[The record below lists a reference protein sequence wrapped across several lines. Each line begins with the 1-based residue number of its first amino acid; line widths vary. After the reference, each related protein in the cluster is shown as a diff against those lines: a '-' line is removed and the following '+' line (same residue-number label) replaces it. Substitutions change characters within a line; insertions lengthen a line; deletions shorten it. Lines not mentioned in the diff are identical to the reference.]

1 MKLAKILK
9 HCRIDKPDRL
19 RLADHDAAE
28 TFGLAIDKDDVKAM
42 LADGIRRLAELQ
54 ERLYAQDRWAV
65 LIVLQGMDAAGKDS
79 VIKHVMSGVNP
90 QGCEIHAFKAPSEQ
104 ELQHDFL
111 WRAAVRLP
119 RRGQIGIFNRSY
131 YEEVLVVRVH
141 PRVLAAEK
149 LAPQLAGKDIWKHR
163 FKEIRAFEHHLV
175 RNGTL
180 VLKFHLRIS
189 KEEQRQRFLAR
200 LDEPAKRWKFSMN
213 DVIERKLWDKYMDA
227 YEEHDPRNFDGLCA
241 LVRDPGRP
249 QACGVADGRRGDH
262 RGAGRPQARVPE
274 GPGQGARRTEEGGA
288 RAQGGEA
295 ALTSPLASVH
305 RLPLKAYRSQSRLTR
320 RLLFAA
326 TLGRRGQMMAMRHQI
341 SAMNRK
347 ALQASSGAALILGGL
362 LLLSAP

>member
-1 MKLAKILK
+1 MEWGDDASETPVKVAKILK
-9 HCRIDKPDRL
+9 HCRIDKPDHL

-42 LADGIRRLAELQ
+42 LADGIHRLAGLQ

-90 QGCEIHAFKAPSEQ
+90 QGCEVHPFKAPSEQ

-111 WRAAVRLP
+111 WRVVARLP

-149 LAPQLAGKDIWKHR
+149 LAPQLTGKDIWKHR
-163 FKEIRAFEHHLV
+163 FKEICAFEHHLV

-189 KEEQRQRFLAR
+189 KEEQRRRFLAR

-213 DVIERKLWDKYMDA
+213 DVIERKLWDKYMGA
-227 YEEHDPRNFDGLCA
+227 YEDMIRETSTDYAPWYVIPADNKH
-241 LVRDPGRP
+241 
-249 QACGVADGRRGDH
+249 VAWLTV
-262 RGAGRPQARVPE
+262 AEAII
-274 GPGQGARRTEEGGA
+274 
-288 RAQGGEA
+288 A
-295 ALTSPLASVH
+295 ALEGLKLEFPQVQGKALDELKKAE
-305 RLPLKAYRSQSRLTR
+305 RALKAEKQR
-320 RLLFAA
+320 
-326 TLGRRGQMMAMRHQI
+326 
-341 SAMNRK
+341 
-347 ALQASSGAALILGGL
+347 
-362 LLLSAP
+362 